1 MSYGKS
7 FSIKDIVSKIIK
19 ISGKKIK
26 ISFNKSKPTIKTTI
40 SLSNNLVKKKF
51 GWHPKTKIDT
61 GIKKSIIWWK
71 NHNKRNKII

>member
-40 SLSNNLVKKKF
+40 SLSNNLVKKNLV
-51 GWHPKTKIDT
+51 
-61 GIKKSIIWWK
+61 GIQKLKLTQVSKKYYLVE
-71 NHNKRNKII
+71 NHNKRIK